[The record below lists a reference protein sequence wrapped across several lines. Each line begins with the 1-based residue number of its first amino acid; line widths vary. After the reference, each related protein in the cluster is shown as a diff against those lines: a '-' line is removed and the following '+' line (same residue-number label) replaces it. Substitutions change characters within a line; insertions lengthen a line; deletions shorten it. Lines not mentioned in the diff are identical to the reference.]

1 MGFGFSS
8 VFDNDDF
15 FTSGFKKMEM
25 GSFGGIKS
33 FNSPK
38 FASGFSGSSVS
49 TVTKTI
55 NGKTVTTKKTTIIK
69 PDGTK

>member
-1 MGFGFSS
+1 
-8 VFDNDDF
+8 
-15 FTSGFKKMEM
+15 MEM

-33 FNSPK
+33 FNSPT
-38 FASGFSGSSVS
+38 FGSGFSGSSVS